1 MIPAI
6 KMQECSVFSQA
17 SCTTI
22 TMKNNNDNTPD
33 TKDLDNHVP
42 ESAKNRVYL
51 DFYRLRE
58 VPFAITP
65 DPAFLYLSNTH
76 QGVIEKI
83 LHGIKSR
90 MGFLLLTGEIGTGKT
105 TLCRLILDSLN
116 GDAET
121 AYIIN
126 PSLSGKEIISNI
138 LDDLGVKYSPDHS
151 KKDLIDKLNRFLL
164 SIATAKPVVVI
175 IDDAQTM
182 PLDAIEDLRLLSNLE
197 TDKTKL
203 LQMLLVGQP
212 ELLDLISGPQMRQLR
227 QRVAIQCK
235 LEYIKGEEIDRYIA
249 RRLFIAGDQGHVRFT
264 KSAIKRIYK
273 ASKGVPR
280 LINKICDYALTAGYI
295 ADDFV
300 IGPGY
305 VKKALKE
312 LGDLGLIENPVSTG
326 KSWKTPA
333 RNKKIAF
340 ISASAMS
347 LLIFLMLLNYLLI
360 LPMCKYEKNI
370 DRHTTLTKEIIT
382 VKIDPPKE
390 RSNESIP
397 KEVSPV
403 ETRFSSPFTLQLGS
417 FKSLKGVIRAVSF
430 YKDREIEAHWHHLDL
445 GAKGKWYRLFT
456 GQFGTEE
463 EAQKFKTDYGLLKS
477 IVIFAPWSVL
487 VGQPHSGDEL
497 NHMRSVLLDNQY
509 DSYDEKSG
517 DGSHR
522 VFTGVFTNRER
533 AERLAQEI
541 NDLGFLARVISR

>member
-1 MIPAI
+1 
-6 KMQECSVFSQA
+6 
-17 SCTTI
+17 
-22 TMKNNNDNTPD
+22 MKDNNDNKTG
-33 TKDLDNHVP
+33 TEDLENHVP

-65 DPAFLYLSNTH
+65 DPAFLYLSSTH
-76 QGVIEKI
+76 QSVIEKI

-90 MGFLLLTGEIGTGKT
+90 MGFLLLTGEVGTGKT
-105 TLCRLILDSLN
+105 TLCRSILDSLD

-126 PSLSGKEIISNI
+126 PSLSGRELISNI
-138 LDDLGVKYSPDHS
+138 LDDLGIKYPPDSS
-151 KKDLIDKLNRFLL
+151 KKDLIDQLNRFLL
-164 SIATAKPVVVI
+164 SVANTKPVVVI

-203 LQMLLVGQP
+203 LQMVLVGQP
-212 ELLDLISGPQMRQLR
+212 ELLGLISGPQMRQLR
-227 QRVAIQCK
+227 QRVPIHCK
-235 LEYIKGEEIDRYIA
+235 LEYLTGEEIDRYIA
-249 RRLFIAGDQGHVRFT
+249 RRLFIAGDKGHVQFT
-264 KSAIKRIYK
+264 RNAIKRIYK

-295 ADDFV
+295 ADDFI

-312 LGDLGLIENPVSTG
+312 LGDLGLKENTSSIG
-326 KSWKTPA
+326 KSLRIPA
-333 RNKKIAF
+333 MNKKIAF
-340 ISASAMS
+340 VSASGMT
-347 LLIFLMLLNYLLI
+347 LLILLILLNYLLI

-370 DRHTTLTKEIIT
+370 DWHATPPKEIVT

-390 RSNESIP
+390 RANESIP
-397 KEVSPV
+397 KEIPPI
-403 ETRFSSPFTLQLGS
+403 ETRVPYPFTLQLGS

-430 YKDREIEAHWHHLDL
+430 YKEREIEAHWHHLDL

-463 EAQKFKTDYGLLKS
+463 EAQKFKTDYGLLNS

-487 VGQPHSGDEL
+487 VGQSHSGEGL
-497 NHMRSVLLDNQY
+497 NHLRSVLRDNQY

-522 VFTGVFTNRER
+522 VFTGVFINRER
-533 AERLAQEI
+533 AEKLAQEI

>member
-1 MIPAI
+1 
-6 KMQECSVFSQA
+6 
-17 SCTTI
+17 
-22 TMKNNNDNTPD
+22 MKNNNDNKTG
-33 TKDLDNHVP
+33 TEDLENHVP

-65 DPAFLYLSNTH
+65 DPAFLYLSSTH
-76 QGVIEKI
+76 QSVIEKI

-90 MGFLLLTGEIGTGKT
+90 MGFLLLTGEVGTGKT
-105 TLCRLILDSLN
+105 TLCRSILDSLD

-126 PSLSGKEIISNI
+126 PSLSGRELISNI
-138 LDDLGVKYSPDHS
+138 VDDFGIKYPPDSS

-164 SIATAKPVVVI
+164 SVANTKPVVVI

-203 LQMLLVGQP
+203 LQMVLVGQP
-212 ELLDLISGPQMRQLR
+212 ELLDLISDPQMRQLR
-227 QRVAIQCK
+227 QRVAIHSK
-235 LEYIKGEEIDRYIA
+235 LEYITEEEIDRYIA
-249 RRLFIAGDQGHVRFT
+249 RRLFIAGDKGHVQFT
-264 KSAIKRIYK
+264 KNAIKLIYK

-312 LGDLGLIENPVSTG
+312 LGDLGLKENPGSTG

-333 RNKKIAF
+333 MNKKIAF
-340 ISASAMS
+340 VSASAMT
-347 LLIFLMLLNYLLI
+347 LLILMILLNYLLI

-370 DRHTTLTKEIIT
+370 DWHATPPKEIVT

-397 KEVSPV
+397 KEIPPI
-403 ETRFSSPFTLQLGS
+403 ETRVPSPFTLQLGS

-430 YKDREIEAHWHHLDL
+430 YKEREIEAHWHHLDL

-463 EAQKFKTDYGLLKS
+463 EAQKFRTDYGLLKS

-487 VGQPHSGDEL
+487 VGQPHSGEEL
-497 NHMRSVLLDNQY
+497 NHMRSALLDNHY

-517 DGSHR
+517 DGRHR
-522 VFTGVFTNRER
+522 VYTGVFINRER
-533 AERLAQEI
+533 AEKLAQEI